1 MLSTNEDTIPRP
13 CVILMQQRL
22 IISATPEGEEKN
34 STELWPNSAFA
45 PLLEIL
51 QNKPMLTVEH
61 QTFSQRLL
69 PTYKEKCT
77 AINIATY
84 ANATD

>member
-1 MLSTNEDTIPRP
+1 MSTDEDTIPRP
-13 CVILMQQRL
+13 CVILMQQQRL
-22 IISATPEGEEKN
+22 IISATPAGEEKN
-34 STELWPNSAFA
+34 STELWPISVSA

-61 QTFSQRLL
+61 QTFSQRVL

-77 AINIATY
+77 LINT
-84 ANATD
+84 TT